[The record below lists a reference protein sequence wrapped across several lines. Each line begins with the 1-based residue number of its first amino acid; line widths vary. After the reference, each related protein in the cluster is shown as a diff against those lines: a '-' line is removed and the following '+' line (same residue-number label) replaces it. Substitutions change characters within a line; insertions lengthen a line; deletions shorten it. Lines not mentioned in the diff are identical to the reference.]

1 MKQERLTEFS
11 RGQASRLFRSVV
23 ESDAPLVV
31 MKGNKAFVVIISAEK
46 FKELTGKEI
55 VVGLPT
61 TKSKK

>member
-1 MKQERLTEFS
+1 
-11 RGQASRLFRSVV
+11 V